1 MATFTV
7 NKYQHKSLGRILLGF
22 TIHSGEH
29 EVWRGDGFIEPDYRA
44 ASIQVALREL
54 NGQPPIIKGE
64 NILDRTAMILADWS
78 RRRFPEHA
86 A

>member
-1 MATFTV
+1 MFEV
-7 NKYQHKSLGRILLGF
+7 RKHSHKTRGKPLLGF
-22 TIHSGEH
+22 TIHDGDR

-54 NGQPPIIKGE
+54 NGQPPVIAGE